1 MCREITQAL
10 KQSPLIS
17 DLQRKGALKI
27 LAIYPDE
34 DLNEWHKHYAEM
46 PAEWIN
52 GYDRGCLIGRG
63 NLYNISAI
71 PALYLLN
78 KDKIVLVKDS
88 TNVGEIEFALSQ
100 LTSQW
105 K

>member
-1 MCREITQAL
+1 MEGR
-10 KQSPLIS
+10 
-17 DLQRKGALKI
+17 LQV

-34 DLNEWHKHYAEM
+34 NLDEWNKHYADM

-52 GYDRGCLIGRG
+52 SYDKGCLIGRE
-63 NLYNISAI
+63 NLYNIGAI

-88 TNVGEIEFALSQ
+88 TNVGEIEYTLSQ
-100 LTSQW
+100 LANQ
-105 K
+105 

>member
-1 MCREITQAL
+1 MCRDITEAL
-10 KQSPLIS
+10 KRSQIIS
-17 DLQRKGALKI
+17 DLQQQGRLKV

-34 DLNEWHKHYAEM
+34 NLDEWHKHLSDM
-46 PAEWIN
+46 PSEWIN
-52 GYDRGCLIGRG
+52 GYDRGCRIERE

-71 PALYLLN
+71 PALYLLD

-88 TNVGEIEFALSQ
+88 TNMGEIEYRLSQ
-100 LTSQW
+100 SSI